1 MKMRPMISAA
11 TLLGTGLALGLLF
24 SGRPAKSAV
33 TTNQVTPP
41 LTVSVIEP
49 QRQAL
54 AESVSVVGSMRSRE
68 NVPVIPQLSGLQVQ
82 RVEAEVGDYVKAG
95 QVLAILDGK
104 GMGISSNELR
114 SDFERAQGDYERMRL
129 LLPQQLVSVESFKQK
144 QADFEGARAR
154 YDNARLSVSRTSVVA
169 PAAGFIYRRA
179 AEIGT
184 LTSDSVPL
192 FEIAKDGEMEMDA
205 SVPEAVVGRLR
216 AGMNASIKLAG
227 RAEAIPGDIRLI
239 APNVDSTT
247 RSSEV
252 RIRLHARDAVPVG
265 TFAQARID
273 LAQVKGWTVPR
284 TALQQDSLGS
294 YVWRVDE
301 KGFVSRLPIT
311 PTLQTV
317 DQVMVSG
324 SLAGT
329 RIVAKAGPF
338 LRERDK
344 VLVAD
349 ASR

>member
-1 MKMRPMISAA
+1 MIYAV
-11 TLLGTGLALGLLF
+11 TLLGTGLVLGLLL

-33 TTNQVTPP
+33 TTNQATPP
-41 LTVSVIEP
+41 LTVSIVKP
-49 QRQAL
+49 QRKAL
-54 AESVSVVGSMRSRE
+54 AEAVSVVGATRSRE

-95 QVLAILDGK
+95 QVLAVLDGK

-154 YDNARLSVSRTSVVA
+154 YENARLSVQRTSVVA
-169 PAAGFIYRRA
+169 PAAGFVYRRT
-179 AEIGT
+179 AEIGN
-184 LTSDSVPL
+184 LTSDSVAL

-205 SVPEAVVGRLR
+205 SVPEAVVVRLKP
-216 AGMNASIKLAG
+216 GMSASVKLAG
-227 RAEAIPGDIRLI
+227 HAEPISGEIRLI
-239 APNVDSTT
+239 TPNVDSTT

-252 RIRLHARDAVPVG
+252 RIRLHTQDVVPVG
-265 TFAQARID
+265 IFAQARID
-273 LAQVKGWTVPR
+273 LAQVEGWTIPR
-284 TALQQDSLGS
+284 TAMQQDSLGS
-294 YVWRVDE
+294 YVWRVGD
-301 KGFVSRLPIT
+301 KGLVSRMPIT

-317 DQVMVSG
+317 DEVVVSE
-324 SLAGT
+324 SLGDL

-338 LRERDK
+338 LREKDK
-344 VLVAD
+344 VLIAD